1 MINLPRRGQVR
12 RLGLTLRW
20 QILCPTIAEYDAIA
34 HGGLFEKLRI
44 LRRIRR
50 AGPITRVLCAREI
63 AADLIAQFKACAF
76 PTSATANGDGESG
89 IDSTIKRFAL
99 ELTRSTGISPRDQ
112 YETLTPLELTRL
124 LAHCSWVQVR
134 EDRFYAA
141 MTARGV
147 IPEYPTLHDPA
158 RAGTDDQDRMRA
170 ILAAWAGREH

>member
-1 MINLPRRGQVR
+1 M
-12 RLGLTLRW
+12 TLRW

-34 HGGLFEKLRI
+34 HGGIIEKLRI

-50 AGPITRVLCAREI
+50 AGLLARLLCAREI
-63 AADLIAQFKACAF
+63 AADLMAQFEACAF
-76 PTSATANGDGESG
+76 PKTATANGAGESG
-89 IDSTIKRFAL
+89 IDPLIKRYAL

-112 YETLTPLELTRL
+112 YETLTPLEWTRL
-124 LAHCSWVQVR
+124 LAHCSWVQGR

-158 RAGTDDQDRMRA
+158 RGGTDDQGRMQA
-170 ILAAWAGREH
+170 ILAAWAGTEH